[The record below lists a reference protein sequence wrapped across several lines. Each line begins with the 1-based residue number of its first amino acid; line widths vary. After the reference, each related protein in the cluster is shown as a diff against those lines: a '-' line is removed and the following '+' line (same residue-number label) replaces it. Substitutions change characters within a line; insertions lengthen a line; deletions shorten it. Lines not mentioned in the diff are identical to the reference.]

1 MRILTLAVAAAATLA
16 SAGFANAA
24 DKITDSQFLAAARCT
39 GLAEGSGQSAEGFQT
54 YLKAQSKG
62 RTGNIYDRAD
72 KLRAQARHSAK
83 IADATQKGV
92 YAQELS
98 GACAAYANG

>member
-1 MRILTLAVAAAATLA
+1 MRILTLAIAAAATLT
-16 SAGFANAA
+16 SAGFASAA
-24 DKITDSQFLAAARCT
+24 DKISDSQFLAAARCT
-39 GLAEGSGQSAEGFQT
+39 GLAEGSGQSAESFQT

-83 IADATQKGV
+83 IADETQKGV
-92 YAQELS
+92 YERELS
-98 GACAAYANG
+98 GVCAAYANG

>member
-1 MRILTLAVAAAATLA
+1 MRILTLAIAAAATLV

-24 DKITDSQFLAAARCT
+24 DKVTDSQFLAAARCT
-39 GLAEGSGQSAEGFQT
+39 GLAEGSGQSAEGFQS

-62 RTGNIYDRAD
+62 RTSNIYDRAD
-72 KLRAQARHSAK
+72 KVRDQARHSAK

-98 GACAAYANG
+98 GACAAYSQG